1 MSNLKKINQYS
12 TGVLGKTKSR
22 EEVIGEITGNREYY
36 KKYLELPDSMKE
48 ELEEFLEGKRSL
60 NILYDNFFRKIFN
73 PDEHRERVEKLISA
87 LIGQK
92 VKIKAVLSREG
103 SQLADKG
110 SFVIMDIIVEL
121 EDGSF
126 VDVEMQKTGYRFPS
140 QRSSCYVSDMIM
152 RQYNR
157 RREEAG
163 KKFSYKDITPVYLF
177 VLMEESSEE
186 FVGSKEY
193 IHRREISYSSS
204 IDLPETASITYI
216 TLDSFRKNAHNIDE
230 ELEAWLSFLIKDDL
244 ESVTKLIDTHP
255 EFAKM
260 YEEIAEFRKDPKEL
274 IGMFSEA
281 LYIMDRNTEKYMIDE
296 LKEEAKVIKQQL
308 DESKQQLDESRQQL
322 SETQQQLSES
332 QQQLSESQ
340 QQLNE
345 SKQQLNESQQ
355 QLSESKQQLDEANSR
370 AENYES
376 RVRELEEVI
385 AMMKKDQTQNG

>member
-1 MSNLKKINQYS
+1 
-12 TGVLGKTKSR
+12 
-22 EEVIGEITGNREYY
+22 
-36 KKYLELPDSMKE
+36 
-48 ELEEFLEGKRSL
+48 
-60 NILYDNFFRKIFN
+60 
-73 PDEHRERVEKLISA
+73 
-87 LIGQK
+87 

-340 QQLNE
+340 QQL
-345 SKQQLNESQQ
+345 
-355 QLSESKQQLDEANSR
+355 SESKQQLDEANSR

>member
-1 MSNLKKINQYS
+1 M
-12 TGVLGKTKSR
+12 
-22 EEVIGEITGNREYY
+22 
-36 KKYLELPDSMKE
+36 
-48 ELEEFLEGKRSL
+48 
-60 NILYDNFFRKIFN
+60 
-73 PDEHRERVEKLISA
+73 
-87 LIGQK
+87 
-92 VKIKAVLSREG
+92 
-103 SQLADKG
+103 
-110 SFVIMDIIVEL
+110 
-121 EDGSF
+121 
-126 VDVEMQKTGYRFPS
+126 
-140 QRSSCYVSDMIM
+140 
-152 RQYNR
+152 
-157 RREEAG
+157 
-163 KKFSYKDITPVYLF
+163 
-177 VLMEESSEE
+177 
-186 FVGSKEY
+186 
-193 IHRREISYSSS
+193 
-204 IDLPETASITYI
+204 